1 MRYTKEKGDY
11 MNGRSFPEGGVDENR
26 LKGEVACVGDN
37 DIHDLHN
44 HTVTSFWERHFFY
57 VPNTFRMGP
66 SRIKYFEKGQN

>member
-1 MRYTKEKGDY
+1 